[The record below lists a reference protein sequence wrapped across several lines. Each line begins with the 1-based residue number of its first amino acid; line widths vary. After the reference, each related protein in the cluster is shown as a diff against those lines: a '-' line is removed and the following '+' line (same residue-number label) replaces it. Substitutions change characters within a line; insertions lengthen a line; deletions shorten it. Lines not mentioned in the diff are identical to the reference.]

1 MKLKLITLI
10 FGSFF
15 LLSTADAQLG
25 GLLKKKKDKEE
36 KAEKKNDNAQPANSN
51 DNDVAMAETK
61 ASKEN
66 KQAWENN
73 FESNIDWF
81 SLSSVGTLIVSTNGA
96 LFGVDGNNGKVLWK
110 SEKFG
115 NIQQDNFSMID
126 QSPYVAMVS
135 GGLLNRQHTILN
147 VLTGQVVAD
156 TRNMGYKMV
165 GKRYALPNLDGFVM
179 TAYENNKS
187 TVFFIDA
194 PNAKEAWKLQDVFT
208 KNNEVVNS
216 MPLSVSATEFLIAT
230 DKNIYKLDSKAGKA
244 VFSIPFKTPNEVLK
258 SEETEDAGI
267 VESTKAEENKN
278 KSGGL
283 AGGLLK
289 KLPMVGGVA
298 AATTGMGNMKGQANK
313 ASTETSGKFFKID
326 DSEKVYFF
334 NNKYFVVIDEKA
346 GKIIGEP
353 FKFDDNIASFIP
365 DSKGFVF
372 ATDEKKSE
380 LYYIDAVT
388 GKNKW
393 GKGVE
398 LKGKI
403 NKITLNDGKIAVSS
417 AKESGKNF
425 INIID
430 AATGA
435 TVTKKDMSVKGQIMS
450 LVMTKRGLI
459 YSTTEETNIQD
470 PITGKDVI
478 SKSLKYKTGGAS
490 VRKDG
495 MFYVINDNEINKI
508 DETTGEVTS
517 FAKVD
522 FKDKEDP
529 QNIDITNEGILVS
542 SAQNMVLLGWD
553 GKQKYHTFYK
563 APGTSI
569 AGKILGGMAM
579 AVSVGNAAAHGY
591 AAGSS
596 GFGTVAYD
604 DEMRKS
610 KRWNNFG
617 GAGAAAFS
625 KRFNMTAGT
634 ANYQIIMSKIDDG
647 TDRGFG
653 LVKVNKLTGQTE
665 GKVVIDDKKPDYLF
679 DEANGLIYYKNT
691 NKKIAAYKL

>member
-1 MKLKLITLI
+1 MLKNLVFTVFISILLINQ
-10 FGSFF
+10 SQ
-15 LLSTADAQLG
+15 AQLG
-25 GLLKKKKDKEE
+25 GLLKKKKDKDKEE
-36 KAEKKNDNAQPANSN
+36 KVETKNETAPANSGG
-51 DNDVAMAETK
+51 DAT
-61 ASKEN
+61 ASDDKTMKEN

-96 LFGVDGNNGKVLWK
+96 LFGVDGNDGKVLWK
-110 SEKFG
+110 NEKFG
-115 NIQQDNFSMID
+115 NVQQDNFSMID

-156 TRNMGYKMV
+156 TREMGYKMV
-165 GKRYALPNLDGFVM
+165 GKRYALPNQDGFVLS
-179 TAYENNKS
+179 AYENNKS
-187 TVFFIDA
+187 TIFFIDA
-194 PNAKEAWKLQDVFT
+194 PNAKEVWKLQDVFT

-216 MPLSVSATEFLIAT
+216 RPLSVSENEFLIAT
-230 DKNIYKLDSKAGKA
+230 DKNIYKLNSKEGKA
-244 VFSIPFKTPNEVLK
+244 VYSISFKTPNEALQ
-258 SEETEDAGI
+258 TEGTDDAGI
-267 VESTKAEENKN
+267 TESTKADEEKG
-278 KSGGL
+278 KG
-283 AGGLLK
+283 GGLLK
-289 KLPMVGGVA
+289 RIPIVGGVTSA
-298 AATTGMGNMKGQANK
+298 GSGMGNLKGQANK
-313 ASTETSGKFFKID
+313 ASTETAGKFFKID
-326 DSEKVYFF
+326 NSERVYFF
-334 NNKYFVVIDEKA
+334 NNKYFAIIDEKA

-380 LYYIDAVT
+380 LYYIDALT
-388 GKNKW
+388 GQNKW
-393 GKGVE
+393 GKGIE

-417 AKESGKNF
+417 AKESEKNY

-430 AATGA
+430 ANTGE
-435 TVTKKDMSVKGQIMS
+435 TVTKKDMSVKGEMMS
-450 LVMTKRGLI
+450 LVITKRGLI
-459 YSTTEETNIQD
+459 YSTTDETNIQD
-470 PITGKDVI
+470 PVTGKDVI

-495 MFYVINDNEINKI
+495 KFYVINDNEINAI

-517 FAKVD
+517 FAKLD

-529 QNIDITNEGILVS
+529 QNIEVMSDGILVS
-542 SAQNMVLLGWD
+542 SAQNMVMLGWD

-563 APGTSI
+563 APGTSL

-579 AVSVGNAAAHGY
+579 AVAVGNAAAHGY
-591 AAGSS
+591 AAGAS

-604 DEMRKS
+604 DEMRKA

-617 GAGAAAFS
+617 AAGASAFS

-634 ANYQIIMSKIDDG
+634 TNHQIIMSKIDDG
-647 TDRGFG
+647 EDKGFG
-653 LVKVNKLTGQTE
+653 LVKINKQTGTTE
-665 GKVVIDDKKPDYLF
+665 GKVVIGDKKPDYLF
-679 DEANGLIYYKNT
+679 DEANGLIYYKNA
-691 NKKIAAYKL
+691 NKKITAFRL